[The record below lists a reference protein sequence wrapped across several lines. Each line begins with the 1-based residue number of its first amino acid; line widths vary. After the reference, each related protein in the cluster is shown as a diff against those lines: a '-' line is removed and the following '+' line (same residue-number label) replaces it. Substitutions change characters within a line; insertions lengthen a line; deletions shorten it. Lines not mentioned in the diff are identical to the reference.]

1 MAEGTRLQRR
11 VRLGAM
17 CALSALLVAVY
28 VSLPSGSEE
37 VNIADAAAAATA
49 SIDPPEERRLE
60 VLQVSPSDAAP
71 GSVVVV
77 TYGGSSDDA
86 GLRALAGKEDMQVLA
101 RRPGALVTRL
111 PASVGP
117 GRLKIRV
124 ASGDQRS
131 KPYDFRIKAPNWQKR
146 FAALIGG
153 FALLAFGIGVFARGV
168 REGVGLGSARTLA
181 RVAGPRP
188 AALGLGTAV
197 GALVQSTTA
206 AAGLLGGLVTS
217 SLLAVGPAA
226 VAFLGAQLGA
236 ATAPLLVTGLIDPR
250 EGLVAVAIG
259 VLWLGLATDRRAAAL
274 GRLALG
280 AGLIAFGLQVL
291 RPSFE
296 PFLSAPALLPFLETL
311 QADGPFGVALCALA
325 GAALVAALHSPAP
338 ALVLVLGIAETTGHW
353 DLRTALALLSGS
365 GLGAA
370 VGALLT
376 TLAGPRCRRLAQ
388 LNLLCGAASTL
399 LAASTLDIW
408 AAASDWLV
416 SGMPHEMEWGK
427 RVLLPNLGKH
437 LAVAYGLS
445 QLAAA
450 LVLMPVVP
458 ALARWMERRWP
469 EVPGK
474 ALDNVGDASGVVRAK
489 LVQVLLA
496 QKSSIEPL
504 TELALTGHRGDGRT
518 AEHRLADAHASLES
532 VLAGP
537 VRDLPQSSDGTQL
550 GRVAFG
556 CLQLERA
563 LESLLQQAEHL
574 TDRRMAIAAG
584 GTQVPPLRGD
594 DEATVRE
601 MQQLFSEGLDALAAS
616 LSSRTPVDLES
627 ARAREIHMNGLE
639 ARARRA
645 LLSDERGTLAV
656 RLQLGVLELVD
667 AYETAGNQVYRL
679 SEALGEL
686 YENASLEAVV

>member
-1 MAEGTRLQRR
+1 MAEGTRIQRR
-11 VRLGAM
+11 VRLAAM
-17 CALSALLVAVY
+17 CALSAVLLGVY
-28 VSLPSGSEE
+28 VALPSGSEE
-37 VNIADAAAAATA
+37 PNGIDTNSALPAADAT
-49 SIDPPEERRLE
+49 EERRLE
-60 VLQVSPSDAAP
+60 VLQVNPSDAAP

-77 TYGGSSDDA
+77 TYGGSGDEP
-86 GLRALAGKEDMQVLA
+86 GLRALAGREEMQILA
-101 RRPGALVTRL
+101 RRPGSIVARL
-111 PASVGP
+111 PANVGP

-124 ASGDQRS
+124 ASADQRS
-131 KPYDFRIKAPNWQKR
+131 KPYDFRIKTPNWQKR

-188 AALGLGTAV
+188 AALGLGAIV

-296 PFLSAPALLPFLETL
+296 PFLSAPALLPFLEKL
-311 QADGPFGVALCALA
+311 RADGPLGVALCALA

-338 ALVLVLGIAETTGHW
+338 ALVLVLGIAQTTGHW

-388 LNLLCGAASTL
+388 LNLVSGAASTI
-399 LAASTLDIW
+399 LAAATLDIW

-416 SGMPHEMEWGK
+416 SGTPHQMEWGK

-437 LAVAYGLS
+437 LGVAYALS

-450 LVLMPVVP
+450 LVLMPLVP
-458 ALARWMERRWP
+458 IVARWMERRWP

-474 ALDNVGDASGVVRAK
+474 ALGNVGDAAGVVRAR
-489 LVQVLLA
+489 LVQVVLT

-504 TELALTGHRGDGRT
+504 TELALTGHRGNGRT
-518 AEHRLADAHASLES
+518 AEHRLADAHAALES
-532 VLAGP
+532 LLAGP
-537 VRDLPQSSDGTQL
+537 VRELPEASEGVLL

-574 TDRRMAIAAG
+574 TDRRMTIAAG
-584 GTQVPPLRGD
+584 GADVPPLGPE
-594 DEATVRE
+594 DEATVRD
-601 MQQLFSEGLDALAAS
+601 MQRLFSEGLDALAES
-616 LSSRTPVDLES
+616 LSARSPVDLES

-645 LLSDERGTLAV
+645 LLTDERGNLAV
-656 RLQLGVLELVD
+656 RIQLGVLELVD

-679 SEALGEL
+679 SEALAET
-686 YENASLEAVV
+686 YASASLEAVV

>member
-17 CALSALLVAVY
+17 CGISALLLAVY
-28 VSLPSGSEE
+28 IALPNGAEE
-37 VNIADAAAAATA
+37 PSPEGMSAATSA
-49 SIDPPEERRLE
+49 AGDTPEERRLE
-60 VLQVSPSDAAP
+60 VLQVNPSDAAP

-77 TYGGSSDDA
+77 AYTGIADDPA
-86 GLRALAGKEDMQVLA
+86 MRALAGKEEMQVLA
-101 RRPGALVTRL
+101 RRPGSIVARL
-111 PASVGP
+111 PAAVGA

-153 FALLAFGIGVFARGV
+153 FSLLAFGIGIFARGV
-168 REGVGLGSARTLA
+168 REGVGLGSARALA

-188 AALGLGTAV
+188 AALGLGTIA

-274 GRLALG
+274 GRLLLG

-296 PFLSAPALLPFLETL
+296 PFLSAPALLPFLEKL
-311 QADGPFGVALCALA
+311 HADGPLGVALCALA

-388 LNLLCGAASTL
+388 LNLLSGAASTVIV
-399 LAASTLDIW
+399 ASTLDVW
-408 AAASDWLV
+408 AMASDWLV
-416 SGMPHEMEWGK
+416 SGTPNEMEWGK

-437 LAVAYGLS
+437 LGVAYALS

-450 LVLMPVVP
+450 LLLMPIVP
-458 ALARWMERRWP
+458 LVARWMERRWP

-474 ALDNVGDASGVVRAK
+474 AFGTVGDVAGVVRAR
-489 LVQVLLA
+489 LVQVVAA
-496 QKSSIEPL
+496 QKSGIEAL
-504 TELALTGHRGDGRT
+504 TELALTGHRGDGRA
-518 AEHRLADAHASLES
+518 AEHRLADAHTALEA

-537 VRDLPQSSDGTQL
+537 VRELPQSPDGIML

-556 CLQLERA
+556 CLQLGRA
-563 LESLLQQAEHL
+563 LGSLLQQAEHL

-584 GTQVPPLRGD
+584 GAEVAPLG
-594 DEATVRE
+594 EEEESTVRE
-601 MQQLFSEGLDALAAS
+601 MQRLFTEGLDALGES
-616 LSSRTPVDLES
+616 LSSRSPVDLES

-645 LLSDERGTLAV
+645 LLSHEPKNLAV
-656 RLQLGVLELVD
+656 RVQLGVLELVD

-679 SEALGEL
+679 SEALGES
-686 YENASLEAVV
+686 YVNTTLEAVV

>member
-17 CALSALLVAVY
+17 SALSVVLLAVY
-28 VSLPSGSEE
+28 VALPSGSEE
-37 VNIADAAAAATA
+37 QA
-49 SIDPPEERRLE
+49 SAEANPAVAETPEERRLE

-77 TYGGSSDDA
+77 TVGGNNEEA
-86 GLRALAGKEDMQVLA
+86 ELRALAGKEDMQILA
-101 RRPGALVTRL
+101 RRPGSIVARL
-111 PASVGP
+111 PASIGA

-124 ASGDQRS
+124 ASGEQRS

-181 RVAGPRP
+181 RIAGPRP
-188 AALGLGTAV
+188 IALGLGTVA

-296 PFLSAPALLPFLETL
+296 PFLSAPALLPFLEKL
-311 QADGPFGVALCALA
+311 HADGPIGVALCALA

-338 ALVLVLGIAETTGHW
+338 ALVLVLGIAQTTGHW

-376 TLAGPRCRRLAQ
+376 TLAGARCRRLAQ
-388 LNLLCGAASTL
+388 LNLLFGAASTL
-399 LAASTLDIW
+399 LAMATIDVW
-408 AAASDWLV
+408 AGLADQLV
-416 SGMPHEMEWGK
+416 SGTPYQMEWGK

-437 LAVAYGLS
+437 LSVAYALS
-445 QLAAA
+445 QVASA
-450 LVLMPVVP
+450 LVLMPLVP
-458 ALARWMERRWP
+458 MVARLIERRWP

-474 ALDNVGDASGVVRAK
+474 ALGAVGDAAGVVRTR
-489 LVQVLLA
+489 LLRVIEA
-496 QKSSIEPL
+496 QKSSIQPL
-504 TELALTGHRGDGRT
+504 TDLAVTGHRRDGRN
-518 AEHRLADAHASLES
+518 AEHRLADAHEAIESL
-532 VLAGP
+532 LAGP
-537 VRDLPQSSDGTQL
+537 VRELPDSPDGALL

-563 LESLLQQAEHL
+563 LESLLKQAEHL
-574 TDRRMAIAAG
+574 TDRRMGIAAG
-584 GTQVPPLRGD
+584 AAEVPPLDGD
-594 DEATVRE
+594 DEGTVRD
-601 MQQLFSEGLDALAAS
+601 MQRLFTEGLEALEESLAS
-616 LSSRTPVDLES
+616 RSPVDLEL

-645 LLSDERGTLAV
+645 LLSDGRGNRAV
-656 RLQLGVLELVD
+656 RIQLGVLELVD

-679 SEALGEL
+679 SEVLGEA
-686 YENASLEAVV
+686 YVNALEAVV

>member
-17 CALSALLVAVY
+17 CALSALLLGVY
-28 VSLPSGSEE
+28 VALPSGGEE
-37 VNIADAAAAATA
+37 PTA
-49 SIDPPEERRLE
+49 VDSTSVTSDVPEERRLE
-60 VLQVSPSDAAP
+60 VLQVNPSDAAP

-77 TYGGSSDDA
+77 TYGGSGDEP
-86 GLRALAGKEDMQVLA
+86 GLRALAGKEEMQVLA
-101 RRPGALVTRL
+101 RRPGSLVARL
-111 PASVGP
+111 PANVGP

-124 ASGDQRS
+124 ASDDQRS
-131 KPYDFRIKAPNWQKR
+131 KPYDLRIKAPNWQKR

-168 REGVGLGSARTLA
+168 REGLGLGSARTLA

-188 AALGLGTAV
+188 AAFGLGAIV

-296 PFLSAPALLPFLETL
+296 PFLSAPALLPFLEKL
-311 QADGPFGVALCALA
+311 HADGPLGIALCALG

-338 ALVLVLGIAETTGHW
+338 ALVLVLGIAQTTGHW

-365 GLGAA
+365 ALGAA

-388 LNLLCGAASTL
+388 LNLLTGAASTI

-416 SGMPHEMEWGK
+416 AGPPHEMEWGK
-427 RVLLPNLGKH
+427 RVLLPNFGKH
-437 LAVAYGLS
+437 LGVAYALS

-450 LVLMPVVP
+450 LVLMPLVP

-474 ALDNVGDASGVVRAK
+474 ALGTVGDAAGVVRAQ
-489 LVQVLLA
+489 LVQVVLA
-496 QKSSIEPL
+496 QKSGIEPL
-504 TELALTGHRGDGRT
+504 TELALTGHRGNGRT
-518 AEHRLADAHASLES
+518 AEHRLADAHAALES

-537 VRDLPQSSDGTQL
+537 VRELPSTQEGVVL

-574 TDRRMAIAAG
+574 TNRRMAIAAG
-584 GTQVPPLRGD
+584 GVNVPPLGAE

-601 MQQLFSEGLDALAAS
+601 MQRLFAEGLDALAES
-616 LSSRTPVDLES
+616 LSSRSPVDLDG

-645 LLSDERGTLAV
+645 LLADERGNLAV
-656 RLQLGVLELVD
+656 RIQLGVLELVD

-679 SEALGEL
+679 SEALGET
-686 YENASLEAVV
+686 YENASLDAVV

>member
-17 CALSALLVAVY
+17 SALSVVLLAVY
-28 VSLPSGSEE
+28 IALPSGSEE
-37 VNIADAAAAATA
+37 QPPVDGAVAALAPPET
-49 SIDPPEERRLE
+49 PEERRLE
-60 VLQVSPSDAAP
+60 VTQVSPSDAAP
-71 GSVVVV
+71 GSVVVLTV
-77 TYGGSSDDA
+77 A
-86 GLRALAGKEDMQVLA
+86 GINDEAELRALAGKEDMQVLA
-101 RRPGALVTRL
+101 RRPGSIVARL
-111 PASVGP
+111 PSSIGP

-124 ASGDQRS
+124 ASGEQRS

-188 AALGLGTAV
+188 AALGLGAVV

-296 PFLSAPALLPFLETL
+296 PFLSAPALLPFLEKL
-311 QADGPFGVALCALA
+311 RADGPLGVALCALA

-338 ALVLVLGIAETTGHW
+338 ALVLVLGIAQTTGHW

-388 LNLLCGAASTL
+388 LNLLFGAASTL
-399 LAASTLDIW
+399 IAMATIDLWVGVADQ
-408 AAASDWLV
+408 LV
-416 SGMPHEMEWGK
+416 SGTPHAMEWGK

-437 LAVAYGLS
+437 LSVAYALS
-445 QLAAA
+445 QLGTA
-450 LVLMPVVP
+450 LVLMPLVP
-458 ALARWMERRWP
+458 MVARFIERRWP
-469 EVPGK
+469 EMPGK
-474 ALDNVGDASGVVRAK
+474 AFGSIGDASGVVRTRLGHVVA
-489 LVQVLLA
+489 A
-496 QKSSIEPL
+496 QKSSIQPL
-504 TELALTGHRGDGRT
+504 TELAVTGHRRDGRN
-518 AEHRLADAHASLES
+518 AEHRLADAQEAIEAL
-532 VLAGP
+532 LAGP
-537 VRDLPQSSDGTQL
+537 VRQLPQTSDGVLL

-556 CLQLERA
+556 FLQLERA
-563 LESLLQQAEHL
+563 LESLLKQAEHL
-574 TDRRMAIAAG
+574 TDRRMAAAAG
-584 GTQVPPLRGD
+584 ATAAPPLD
-594 DEATVRE
+594 SEDEATVRE
-601 MQQLFSEGLDALAAS
+601 MQRLFTEGLEALEEA
-616 LSSRTPVDLES
+616 LSTRTPVDLES
-627 ARAREIHMNGLE
+627 ARAREINMNG
-639 ARARRA
+639 
-645 LLSDERGTLAV
+645 
-656 RLQLGVLELVD
+656 
-667 AYETAGNQVYRL
+667 
-679 SEALGEL
+679 
-686 YENASLEAVV
+686 